1 MTPNELRAAVVAQAK
16 AWLGRHE
23 ADGSHR
29 EIIDLYNRYR
39 KPGDYCM
46 TYSDPWCAAY
56 VSAVGMAVSVANALP
71 GKPYELI
78 PSSAACDPM
87 IAQYKALGR
96 WVEDDAYLP
105 SPGDVIFYDWQDSGV
120 GDNTGSTDHVGIV
133 VAVSGST
140 ITVIEGNKSD
150 AVGYR
155 TMRQNG
161 TYIRG
166 YGLPDYAKYASEA
179 PDGQCEIVV
188 PDDGEGTD
196 VPTTPAPDTNV
207 GGKKVFTIELHYLC
221 KGDKGEDV
229 RAMQGALIARG
240 CSCGKW
246 GADGDFGN
254 DTYAALRAFQN
265 RNGLK
270 MDGEYGPLTA
280 SKLLGVT

>member
-1 MTPNELRAAVVAQAK
+1 MTPNELRNAVVAQAR

-23 ADGSHR
+23 SDGSHK
-29 EIIDLYNRYR
+29 EIIDLYNRFR

-46 TYSDPWCAAY
+46 TYADPWCAAY

-71 GKPYELI
+71 GKPFELI

-87 IAQYKALGR
+87 ISQYKAMGR
-96 WVEDDAYLP
+96 WMENDAYLP
-105 SPGDVIFYDWQDSGV
+105 APGDIIFYDWQDSGS
-120 GDNTGSTDHVGIV
+120 GDNVGSSDHVGIV
-133 VAVSGST
+133 AAVSGST

-155 TMRQNG
+155 KMQQNG
-161 TYIRG
+161 AYIRG
-166 YGLPDYAKYASEA
+166 YGLPDYAKFAA
-179 PDGQCEIVV
+179 GTPDGQGVIVV
-188 PDDGEGTD
+188 DD
-196 VPTTPAPDTNV
+196 PPAPVPDTNV
-207 GGKKVFTIELHYLC
+207 GGKKCFTIKLRYLC

-254 DTYAALRAFQN
+254 DTYAALRAFQH
-265 RNGLK
+265 RNGLT

>member
-39 KPGDYCM
+39 KPGDYKM
-46 TYSDPWCAAY
+46 TYSDPWCAAF

-120 GDNTGSTDHVGIV
+120 GDNQGSTDHVGIV

-161 TYIRG
+161 QYIRG
-166 YGLPDYAKYASEA
+166 YGLPDYAKYAAEA
-179 PDGQCEIVV
+179 PDGQGEIIV
-188 PDDGEGTD
+188 PDEPPEGQGVIIVDPPAQPSGINLPMLKRGMVGE
-196 VPTTPAPDTNV
+196 V
-207 GGKKVFTIELHYLC
+207 
-221 KGDKGEDV
+221 V
-229 RAMQGALIARG
+229 RAAQFLLNGRGA
-240 CSCGKW
+240 SCGKW
-246 GADGDFGN
+246 GADGEFGPA
-254 DTYAALRAFQN
+254 TEAAVLAFQR
-265 RNGLK
+265 RNGLEA
-270 MDGEYGPLTA
+270 DGIIGPATWA
-280 SKLLGVT
+280 KLLGVS

>member
-1 MTPNELRAAVVAQAK
+1 MTPNDLRAAVVAQARV
-16 AWLGRHE
+16 WIGRHE

-39 KPGDYCM
+39 KPGDYKM
-46 TYSDPWCAAY
+46 TYNDPWCAAY
-56 VSAVGMAVSVANALP
+56 VSAVGMAVSVANAMP

-87 IAQYKALGR
+87 IAQYKAMGR

-120 GDNTGSTDHVGIV
+120 GDNQGSTDHVGIV

-140 ITVIEGNKSD
+140 ITVVEGNKSD

-166 YGLPDYAKYASEA
+166 YGLPDYAKYAAEA
-179 PDGQCEIVV
+179 PDGQGEIIV
-188 PDDGEGTD
+188 PDAGEDTN

-207 GGKKVFTIELHYLC
+207 GGKITGLPMLRR
-221 KGDKGEDV
+221 GDKGEVV
-229 RAMQGALIARG
+229 RAAQFLLNGRGA
-240 CSCGKW
+240 SCGRY
-246 GADGDFGN
+246 GADGEFGPA
-254 DTYAALRAFQN
+254 TEAATLAFQRRN
-265 RNGLK
+265 RLK
-270 MDGEYGPLTA
+270 ADGIIGPQTWA
-280 SKLLGVT
+280 KLLGMGSF